1 MNIEPRR
8 HPLERS
14 AGGMPH
20 RGGCVSSGGKTK
32 CGSHRLLPKSSR
44 SIIKGKFL
52 IIMTFQSHQ
61 ICLKKREADASVY
74 FRGAECEIS
83 V

>member
-1 MNIEPRR
+1 MVDNKAPQRRVGVSEMNIEPRR

-32 CGSHRLLPKSSR
+32 SHPLKIVREMRLELTQVLP
-44 SIIKGKFL
+44 
-52 IIMTFQSHQ
+52 H
-61 ICLKKREADASVY
+61 
-74 FRGAECEIS
+74 
-83 V
+83 

>member
-1 MNIEPRR
+1 MKSNRERNKFRKCFLFRTTACPSPLNIEGTRMGLTNKALQRRVGVSEMNIEPRR

-32 CGSHRLLPKSSR
+32 P
-44 SIIKGKFL
+44 
-52 IIMTFQSHQ
+52 
-61 ICLKKREADASVY
+61 
-74 FRGAECEIS
+74 FR
-83 V
+83 